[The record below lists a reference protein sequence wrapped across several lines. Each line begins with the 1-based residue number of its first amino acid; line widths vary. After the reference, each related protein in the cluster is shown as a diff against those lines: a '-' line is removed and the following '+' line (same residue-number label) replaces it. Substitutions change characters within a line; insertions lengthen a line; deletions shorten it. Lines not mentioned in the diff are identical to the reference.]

1 MQLLRGRLLNPEHT
15 ATSTARIG
23 QHAPGTES
31 TTMAASS
38 SIDILDLRHFAAAA
52 LRPVLEV
59 EGELWKHRLH
69 WDYRHSANLLMQYLD
84 SHMLPGYAAIEAEQA
99 VGYIFSVYEE
109 TKAVIGDVFAVPDR
123 PDLPRDSAPPAH
135 AIEDTLLRHLLEL
148 LLNSPNVDRI
158 ESQLLIHPAGTHA
171 EIFRNAGFQVFRR
184 FFMVQPLNGHW
195 AMPRVELPGNLELR
209 VWSEE
214 DLTPAAR
221 LICEAYREHPDS
233 VINDQY
239 RTVGGSMRFLNNIV
253 RYAGCGTFSAP
264 VSHVVVD
271 KTRREP
277 VAMILGSRVS
287 PQSGHIT
294 QVCVH
299 PDYRRMGLARML
311 LAIASFCFMRQGAT
325 EISLTVTEANAHA
338 VELYEAEGYNAAHI
352 FDAAVWQ
359 RAARA

>member
-1 MQLLRGRLLNPEHT
+1 
-15 ATSTARIG
+15 
-23 QHAPGTES
+23 
-31 TTMAASS
+31 MAAST
-38 SIDILDLRHFAAAA
+38 SIEILDLRHFAAAA

-69 WDYRHSANLLMQYLD
+69 WDYRHSAQLLMQYLD
-84 SHMLPGYAAIEAEQA
+84 NRMLPGYAATEAEQA
-99 VGYIFSVYEE
+99 VGYVFSVYEE
-109 TKAVIGDVFAVPDR
+109 SKAVIGDVFAVPDR
-123 PDLPRDSAPPAH
+123 PDVAQDDALPAH
-135 AIEDTLLRHLLEL
+135 AIEETLLKHMLEL

-158 ESQLLIHPAGTHA
+158 ESQLLLHPAGTHSG
-171 EIFRNAGFQVFRR
+171 IFRDAGFEIFRR
-184 FFMVQPLNGHW
+184 FFMVQSLTGRW

-214 DLTPAAR
+214 DLAPAAR

-264 VSHVVVD
+264 VSHVIVD
-271 KTRREP
+271 RTRREP
-277 VAMILGSRVS
+277 IAMILGSRVS

-299 PDYRRMGLARML
+299 PDYRRKGLARL
-311 LAIASFCFMRQGAT
+311 LLSIASFCFMRQGAT
-325 EISLTVTEANAHA
+325 EISLTVTEANGDAMD
-338 VELYEAEGYNAAHI
+338 LYRAEGYDAAHI

-359 RAARA
+359 RAT